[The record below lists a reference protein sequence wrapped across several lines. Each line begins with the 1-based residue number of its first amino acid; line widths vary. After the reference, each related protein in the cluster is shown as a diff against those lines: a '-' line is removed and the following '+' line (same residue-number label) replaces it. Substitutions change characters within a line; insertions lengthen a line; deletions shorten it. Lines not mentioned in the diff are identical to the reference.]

1 MARRSGITEIKQ
13 KSIAKWVL
21 INGIKFNE
29 REEIQRCHH
38 ERDLKC
44 FFSVSAL
51 EKKHGKLIQRLT
63 LFHMNLIRISNTV
76 RVVRFHARLD
86 GIAN

>member
-13 KSIAKWVL
+13 KSTAKWVL

-51 EKKHGKLIQRLT
+51 EKKAWQVNSKI
-63 LFHMNLIRISNTV
+63 NSISHEFN
-76 RVVRFHARLD
+76 
-86 GIAN
+86 